1 MKRSPLDGRAPGA
14 PRVPPLPPSE
24 WPAALRALLA
34 DSQKDGAGRVNLF
47 GTLAHHPA
55 LAHAWLSLARVLTH
69 EGTLGDR
76 RRELVVLRTA
86 HRLGGTFVHERHR
99 TQAARAGLT
108 TGEIRAVAADQDTHP
123 WPDEERAL
131 LETCDLLAAN
141 TPVPEALWQ
150 RLTRFL
156 GPEQLVELLILAGQT
171 AAMCTTLGVLGTP
184 ADDTGTGRPCRGG
197 VLTLMDTP

>member
-1 MKRSPLDGRAPGA
+1 MLMKRSPLDGRAPGA

-24 WPAALRALLA
+24 WPAPLRALLA

-108 TGEIRAVAADQDTHP
+108 TGRSGPSRRTRTPIPGRRRSSPCWRPATCSPPTPQYQKLFGSGSRASWVRSN
-123 WPDEERAL
+123 WSS
-131 LETCDLLAAN
+131 C
-141 TPVPEALWQ
+141 
-150 RLTRFL
+150 
-156 GPEQLVELLILAGQT
+156 
-171 AAMCTTLGVLGTP
+171 
-184 ADDTGTGRPCRGG
+184 
-197 VLTLMDTP
+197 